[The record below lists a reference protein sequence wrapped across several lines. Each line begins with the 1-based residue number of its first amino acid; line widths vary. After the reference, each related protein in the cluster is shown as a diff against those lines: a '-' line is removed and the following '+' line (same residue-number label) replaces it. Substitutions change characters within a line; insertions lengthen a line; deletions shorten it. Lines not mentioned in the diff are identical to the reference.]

1 MAGGNLHIQT
11 IGDVTV
17 VNFIEASILDAGS
30 INSIGQQLYELVDT
44 QDRKKLVL
52 DFEKVRFLS
61 SMALGV
67 LINLRKKSAAIK
79 GSVALCSLRPELFRV
94 FKISK
99 LDKLFKC
106 YENEEKALN
115 SFDVYTT

>member
-17 VNFIEASILDAGS
+17 VNFIESSILDASS
-30 INSIGQQLYELVDT
+30 ISSIGQQLYELVDK
-44 QDRKKLVL
+44 QDRKKVVL

-79 GSVALCSLRPELFRV
+79 GSIALCSLRPELFRV